1 MNANDPNVVMLE
13 VVAERLGEDLR
24 DELVFVG
31 DAAAG
36 LLITDPAMPAIRPTE
51 DVDLVCPVLVL
62 ADYHRLESALRTRG
76 FVQDMHPEAPI
87 CRWQGG
93 SVVVDVMPTLEGILG
108 FANRWYPLAL
118 ETAQPVAL
126 PSGRLI
132 RLIAAPAFLATKR
145 EAFDGRGQG
154 DYLFSHDLGDLL
166 AVVDGRA
173 TLPPK
178 CRACPAELRA
188 YLGARFRGLLDQPA
202 LMDAL
207 PGHLPGN
214 AASQTRLPELVAN
227 LREIAGLSQP

>member
-1 MNANDPNVVMLE
+1 
-13 VVAERLGEDLR
+13 
-24 DELVFVG
+24 
-31 DAAAG
+31 
-36 LLITDPAMPAIRPTE
+36 
-51 DVDLVCPVLVL
+51 
-62 ADYHRLESALRTRG
+62 
-76 FVQDMHPEAPI
+76 
-87 CRWQGG
+87 
-93 SVVVDVMPTLEGILG
+93 MPTLEGILG

-132 RLIAAPAFLATKR
+132 RLIAAPAFLATKL

-166 AVVDGRA
+166 AVVDGRD
-173 TLPPK
+173 TLPAE